1 MRIGIFG
8 DSWGCGV
15 WGNHKGPECY
25 ERETYGVV
33 HLGIQH
39 YFWKNNSIS
48 LRHTTINN
56 FSKPAGSNTLSLE
69 CLNTYHQYYDIK
81 IFIVTEPFRDF
92 FINPDLYDSNK
103 TFKQNC
109 EQRVDSQLKEIE
121 TLCGETCIV
130 VGGLHKISKNYNF
143 MHTVNWCELIDSSVD
158 WPVYYAGPGYLGSKL
173 NQNLRETT
181 IKGRTNKKEII
192 LDDDYAIQWFRNMKN
207 LYPKYFTYCNH
218 PTVLGHEILY
228 KELQTVIS

>member
-103 TFKQNC
+103 TFVQNC

-121 TLCGETCIV
+121 TLCGETCMV

-158 WPVYYAGPGYLGSKL
+158 WPVYYAQPGHIGQKL
-173 NQNLRETT
+173 KQN
-181 IKGRTNKKEII
+181 EII
-192 LDDDYAIQWFRNMKN
+192 INGPKIKEVLLDEEAFDRHYQITRDLWD
-207 LYPKYFTYCNH
+207 KYFTRCGH
-218 PTVLGHEILY
+218 PNKLGHEILY
-228 KELQTVIS
+228 KEIQRVIS